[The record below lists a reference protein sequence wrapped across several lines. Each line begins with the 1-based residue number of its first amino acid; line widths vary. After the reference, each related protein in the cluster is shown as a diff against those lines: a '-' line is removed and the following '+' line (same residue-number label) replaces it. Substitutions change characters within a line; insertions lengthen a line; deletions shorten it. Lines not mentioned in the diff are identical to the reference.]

1 MDVVPGGDG
10 TARAALCSRS
20 RTTNGPNPAAAW
32 AADILGRM
40 STLATGATNHHGSER
55 HRADQR
61 VTSPSDLHDAVSYTK
76 VTNVTQWKRYMETLL
91 GQREHTLMIATFQ
104 DILPVSDIWSRLVAD

>member
-1 MDVVPGGDG
+1 MGRIP
-10 TARAALCSRS
+10 LLH
-20 RTTNGPNPAAAW
+20 GP
-32 AADILGRM
+32 DILGRM
-40 STLATGATNHHGSER
+40 STLAAGATNHHGSER

-61 VTSPSDLHDAVSYTK
+61 VTSPSELHDAVFYTK
-76 VTNVTQWKRYMETLL
+76 VTNVTQWERYMETLL